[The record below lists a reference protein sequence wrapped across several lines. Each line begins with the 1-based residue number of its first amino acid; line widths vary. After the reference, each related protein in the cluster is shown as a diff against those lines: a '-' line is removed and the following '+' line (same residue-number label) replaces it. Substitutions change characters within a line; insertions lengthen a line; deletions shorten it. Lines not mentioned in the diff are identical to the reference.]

1 MSSIRQAALFLL
13 MAFIV
18 SAAAAAQSSGAGNC
32 PLAPSTRLHVGGE
45 AVVSPLIGQVN
56 LRSLPAVS
64 TGIETP
70 LYQGNRLTVL
80 AGPSC
85 NRHFQWWRVETVN
98 GRRGWVAEGTWENY
112 YLIPAREFA
121 AYPAYPIANPVEYSC
136 PQGRPAQKQCVAP

>member
-1 MSSIRQAALFLL
+1 MAVLRYCILCFLFISLASKAVL
-13 MAFIV
+13 AQPG
-18 SAAAAAQSSGAGNC
+18 SARDC
-32 PLAPSTRLHVGGE
+32 PLAPATRLHVGMT

-56 LRSLPAVS
+56 LRALPAVS

-70 LYQGNRLTVL
+70 LYQGNRVTVL

-112 YLIPAREFA
+112 YLIPTREFD
-121 AYPAYPIANPVEYSC
+121 AYPDYAIANPAEYSC
-136 PQGRPAQKQCVAP
+136 PRHRPAVSRCIDP

>member
-1 MSSIRQAALFLL
+1 MALRRYFILGLL
-13 MAFIV
+13 FI
-18 SAAAAAQSSGAGNC
+18 SLASTAAAQSGGARNC
-32 PLAPSTRLHVGGE
+32 PLAPATRLHVGMT

-56 LRSLPAVS
+56 LRALPAVS

-98 GRRGWVAEGTWENY
+98 GRRGWAAEGTWENY
-112 YLIPAREFA
+112 YLIPAREFE
-121 AYPAYPIANPVEYSC
+121 AYPAYSIANPAEYSC
-136 PQGRPAQKQCVAP
+136 PQHRPAVRRCVDP